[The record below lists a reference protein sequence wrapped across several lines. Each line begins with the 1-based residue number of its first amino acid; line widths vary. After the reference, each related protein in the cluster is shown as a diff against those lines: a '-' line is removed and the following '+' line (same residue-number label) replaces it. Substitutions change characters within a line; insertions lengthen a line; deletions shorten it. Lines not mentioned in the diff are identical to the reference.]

1 MIREMMI
8 QEKMTQEKMTRAET
22 VAAASHVPQHDVFM
36 RAALAAARR
45 GMLAGEP
52 PVGACLVADGKIIAT
67 LSNAVI
73 GELDIT
79 AHAEMRVIREACR
92 QLRRLDLS
100 ECTLYVTVEPCLMCL
115 TACHYA
121 GIAEVFYGAA
131 IADMNAIT
139 GNEVGS
145 SPGASL
151 RDMVSLK
158 LEGGCLA
165 AECRA
170 LIASW
175 SGGHQADPID

>member
-1 MIREMMI
+1 MMT
-8 QEKMTQEKMTRAET
+8 QGKMTQGKMARTET
-22 VAAASHVPQHDVFM
+22 VGAAGHVAQHDVFM
-36 RAALAAARR
+36 RAALEAARL

-52 PVGACLVADGKIIAT
+52 PVGACLVAGGEIIAT

-92 QLRRLDLS
+92 QLRRLELG

-121 GIAEVFYGAA
+121 GITEVFYGAA

-139 GNEVGS
+139 GNELEG
-145 SPGASL
+145 SPGALLSEL
-151 RDMVSLK
+151 VSLQ
-158 LEGGCLA
+158 LEGGYLA

-175 SGGHQADPID
+175 SGGRQANPVD

>member
-1 MIREMMI
+1 
-8 QEKMTQEKMTRAET
+8 MTRGKMSRVET
-22 VAAASHVPQHDVFM
+22 VGAADRVPQHEVFM
-36 RAALAAARR
+36 RAALEAARR

-52 PVGACLVADGKIIAT
+52 PVGACLVAGGEIVAT

-92 QLRRLDLS
+92 QLRRLNLS

-121 GIAEVFYGAA
+121 GITEVYYGAA
-131 IADMNAIT
+131 IADMNTVT
-139 GNEVGS
+139 GNELGG

-151 RDMVSLK
+151 SDRVSLK

-175 SGGHQADPID
+175 SAGRQVDPSD

>member
-1 MIREMMI
+1 MSRK
-8 QEKMTQEKMTRAET
+8 KMTSVET
-22 VAAASHVPQHDVFM
+22 AGALDPAAQHEVFM
-36 RAALAAARR
+36 RDALEAARR

-52 PVGACLVADGKIIAT
+52 PVGACLVAGAASGQPKIVAT

-100 ECTLYVTVEPCLMCL
+100 GCTLYVTIEPCLMCL

-121 GIAEVFYGAA
+121 GIDEVIYGAS
-131 IADMNAIT
+131 IDDMNAVT
-139 GNEVGS
+139 GNEFGGDQVASYGDAP
-145 SPGASL
+145 SPRLA
-151 RDMVSLK
+151 
-158 LEGGCLA
+158 GGCLA

-170 LIASW
+170 LIAAW
-175 SGGHQADPID
+175 PGGRRAGRID